1 MRRAGA
7 AAMWVWLVVAGAGVA
22 RAQEPEATD
31 EAEAPAGEAMPPVE
45 VPPPAATPEVAPASA
60 PPVAADSWAAPHVIA
75 ISDDLRL
82 SATRL
87 TGSGLDSSFTQIQL
101 APAFDF
107 FAIQNL
113 SIGGQLA
120 ITYMTEEQ
128 GGSSTTTIQ
137 LGVFA
142 RVGYNVPIG
151 ATTSLW
157 PRIGFGF
164 QHSGGQLGGS
174 SDRTATKVPLQV
186 FIPFV
191 FQPATHFF
199 FGIGPILVT
208 DLVAKEN
215 GENDTKMTTIGVQS
229 TLGGYFRGL

>member
-1 MRRAGA
+1 
-7 AAMWVWLVVAGAGVA
+7 VVAGWVLVVLAVAAVA

-31 EAEAPAGEAMPPVE
+31 ETAAPAGEA
-45 VPPPAATPEVAPASA
+45 PPPAEAPAVPEVAPAAA
-60 PPVAADSWAAPHVIA
+60 PPGVADGWGSPHVIA

-87 TGSGLDSSFTQIQL
+87 TGSGVDGSFTQIQL

-107 FAIQNL
+107 FPIQNL
-113 SIGGQLA
+113 SLGGQLV
-120 ITYMTEEQ
+120 ITYMTEEAS
-128 GGSSTTTIQ
+128 GSSSTTIQ
-137 LGVFA
+137 LGLLA
-142 RVGYNVPIG
+142 RVGYNVPIN

-157 PRIGFGF
+157 PRIGLGF

-174 SDRTATKVPLQV
+174 SDRTATRVPLQV
-186 FIPFV
+186 FVPFV